1 MQEKMQA
8 QLHKA
13 VEWWNRFERGQKWRI
28 VGVTVLSIATL
39 VLLIWFTTRPEYV
52 PLTNDLTYGTQL
64 EVEQLLTDN
73 GIKSSPSSDGKS
85 ISVRQEDF
93 IRAKQLIVSSDV
105 MGKNAYGFVDVIANA
120 GMGSTQTITKENLR
134 QLYKSE
140 VEQMLLGFRGIRSA
154 TVVPN
159 IPDDTNWLITSSRGA
174 SVAIT
179 VDSMNQLSRADGE
192 AMARLVSK
200 SFDSLDMKDIYIAD
214 SNFNT
219 LYSGDSEANGVIDQQ
234 RESELATIAF
244 VRDQIKSMLARL
256 YDDVETITNFDFNW
270 DKIITQ
276 SKEYSGPEAD
286 GSTGYV
292 QSEVTESSKVDGTTN
307 DGAPGTDTNNLQTPE
322 YNTGNGTNSSGSTKS
337 RAVEYLYD
345 EVVSSKESNVGTFLK
360 ANSSLSV
367 MAYNYRE
374 YLEEDVRAAGLLD
387 NMTWKEFQQSIE
399 DPKKLPIDEDIIAS
413 IRVGTG
419 ITNVVMTAYERP
431 IFISQEVKPVQ
442 IEQILMFILC
452 LILIALL
459 AFALFKKPSQD
470 EVTEIEPELSVEEL
484 LVSTQLEEKREAELE
499 EMERLKDIEFNQD
512 SEVKQQI
519 EKFVTEKPE
528 AVAQLLRNWLNDEW
542 E

>member
-1 MQEKMQA
+1 MQA
-8 QLHKA
+8 QLNKF
-13 VEWWNRFERGQKWRI
+13 VEWWNRFERGQKWRVI
-28 VGVTVLSIATL
+28 GITALSVVTL

-52 PLTNDLTYGTQL
+52 PLMNDLDYGTQSQ
-64 EVEQLLTDN
+64 VGQLLAEN
-73 GIKSSPSSDGKS
+73 GIISKDSTDGKS
-85 ISVRQEDF
+85 ISVKQEDF
-93 IRAKQLIVSSDV
+93 VRAKQLIVSSDV
-105 MGKNAYGFVDVIANA
+105 MGNNAYGFVDVIANA
-120 GMGSTQTITKENLR
+120 GMGSTQTITRENLR

-140 VEQMLLGFRGIRSA
+140 VEQMLLGFRGIRSV

-159 IPDDTNWLITSSRGA
+159 LPDDTSWLLTASRGA

-192 AMARLVSK
+192 AMAKLVSK
-200 SFDSLDMKDIYIAD
+200 SFASLDMKDIYIAD

-219 LYSGDSEANGVIDQQ
+219 LYSGDSEESGVIDYQ

-256 YDDVETITNFDFNW
+256 YDDAETITNFAFNW

-276 SKEYSGPEAD
+276 SKDYSGPEAD
-286 GSTGYV
+286 GSTGYI
-292 QSEVTESSKVDGTTN
+292 QSEISESSKVDGSTS

-322 YNTGNGTNSSGSTKS
+322 YNTGNGSNSSGSTKS

-345 EVVSSKESNVGTFLK
+345 EVVSTKESNVGTFLK
-360 ANSSLSV
+360 DSSSLSV
-367 MAYNYRE
+367 MAYKYQE
-374 YLEEDVRAAGLLD
+374 YYEADVRAAGLLQD
-387 NMTWKEFQQSIE
+387 MTWKEYQRSIE
-399 DPKKLPIDEDIIAS
+399 DPKKLHVDEDIIAS
-413 IRVGTG
+413 IKVGTG
-419 ITNVVMTAYERP
+419 IDNVVMAAYERAV
-431 IFISQEVKPVQ
+431 FISEEVQPVQ
-442 IEQILMFILC
+442 TEQILMFILC

-484 LVSTQLEEKREAELE
+484 LVSTQLEEKREAEIE
-499 EMERLKDIEFNQD
+499 EMERLKEIEFNQD